1 MIKKLFNASCNRI
14 VLHFY
19 AEIMEFL
26 IILKCLVSF
35 LLITLQEEF
44 PAIFIHFVKFAAEQ
58 VLKSFLAEII
68 P

>member
-1 MIKKLFNASCNRI
+1 
-14 VLHFY
+14 
-19 AEIMEFL
+19 MEFL
-26 IILKCLVSF
+26 IILKCSVSF

-68 P
+68 PYSPLVLDFLLVFNMV